1 MALNFP
7 TSPTVG
13 DSFVSGGTTWQ
24 FDGVAWTVVDS
35 SSPVQVTNNF
45 NKISV
50 EGQDDVLA
58 ESANDTLTF
67 VAGTNITITTDSAT
81 DALTINS
88 TASGGGGGPD
98 QNLWATIVGDT
109 GSVTANTTTDTLT
122 IRGGTNLNTA
132 VANDEVVINFTG
144 SLGSSTFSG
153 LTDVSAAGLNVAK
166 IYMPAIAMLTV
177 DNAGTSAYTFNSHYT
192 GNNPNIQALAG
203 TTIAFDLSAISGHP
217 FEIQAPTSLPYNTGL
232 VHVAS
237 NGTVST
243 GAAAQGQS
251 SGVLYW
257 QIPESIS
264 GVYRYQCQNHI
275 AMVGGINI
283 KRLSVI

>member
-98 QNLWATIVGDT
+98 QN
-109 GSVTANTTTDTLT
+109 
-122 IRGGTNLNTA
+122 
-132 VANDEVVINFTG
+132 
-144 SLGSSTFSG
+144 
-153 LTDVSAAGLNVAK
+153 
-166 IYMPAIAMLTV
+166 
-177 DNAGTSAYTFNSHYT
+177 
-192 GNNPNIQALAG
+192 
-203 TTIAFDLSAISGHP
+203 
-217 FEIQAPTSLPYNTGL
+217 
-232 VHVAS
+232 
-237 NGTVST
+237 
-243 GAAAQGQS
+243 
-251 SGVLYW
+251 
-257 QIPESIS
+257 
-264 GVYRYQCQNHI
+264 
-275 AMVGGINI
+275 
-283 KRLSVI
+283 